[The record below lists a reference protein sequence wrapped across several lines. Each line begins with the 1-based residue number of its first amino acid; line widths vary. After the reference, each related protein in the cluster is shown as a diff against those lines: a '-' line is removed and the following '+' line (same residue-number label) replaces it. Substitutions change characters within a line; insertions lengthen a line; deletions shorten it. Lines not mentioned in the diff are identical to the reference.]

1 MKLSSVLTSI
11 KGSNS
16 EKTASAAPSQGDKT
30 SAATTGDKLK
40 QALKEATAPA
50 QQEKQAAAVGTSPVE
65 GLTKIAEQVA
75 SAEHEALVKE
85 ANLYGAAVCDG
96 FMARAAQ
103 YEAAGH
109 KLASTLTVNEIRP
122 QLAAV
127 KTAGDDSFEKFA
139 SENPALIKE
148 AAELGYQTT
157 LQQVDKLAQA
167 AYAKGS
173 DDGTLAVYKLG
184 HACFV
189 QGFEDT
195 ANLLREIAK

>member
-1 MKLSSVLTSI
+1 
-11 KGSNS
+11 
-16 EKTASAAPSQGDKT
+16 
-30 SAATTGDKLK
+30 
-40 QALKEATAPA
+40 
-50 QQEKQAAAVGTSPVE
+50 
-65 GLTKIAEQVA
+65 
-75 SAEHEALVKE
+75 
-85 ANLYGAAVCDG
+85 
-96 FMARAAQ
+96 MARAAQ

-157 LQQVDKLAQA
+157 LQQVYKLAQA